1 MAAIAAGVAAGVNAF
16 GAVGNAYAQSQAIK
30 ARAAYQSTI
39 AKINSELSTMQAE
52 DAIKRGDIEARN
64 YQKEVDQMIGS
75 QRVAYAAQGV
85 DVNFGSAAEIQ
96 EETRM
101 QGAIDALKIRNN
113 AWREAWGYR
122 VEANNSTFAGEFAKI
137 EGKSAARQTL
147 LTGGMQALSYGTQAY
162 GSFSQSSYFKSGGEG
177 SRASA
182 SNPSERR

>member
-1 MAAIAAGVAAGVNAF
+1 MAAIGM
-16 GAVGNAYAQSQAIK
+16 AVGAGIGAMNSISNAYAQSQAIK
-30 ARAAYQSTI
+30 ARATYQATI
-39 AKINSELSTMQAE
+39 AKINTEMSTMQAE
-52 DAIKRGDIEARN
+52 DSIRRGDIDARN

-85 DVNFGSAAEIQ
+85 DVDFGSAAAIQ

-137 EGKSAARQTL
+137 EGKSAAKQTL
-147 LTGGMQALSYGTQAY
+147 LTGGMQALSYGVQAA
-162 GSFSQSSYFKSGGEG
+162 SY
-177 SRASA
+177 A
-182 SNPSERR
+182 SNSTMFAPTKKSSAGYQN